1 MLRVYPETRSDKWGT
16 HEEAA
21 ARALKETSVTLDN
34 ERLVRTHHR
43 TLGPCPFVYE
53 ATESDGKIIWVVS
66 IGPKVPM
73 YDTHAGGREIHIH
86 PEYLL
91 PQLSQVYRGSRQDP
105 LRRRINPR
113 RFLTASDLELLRR
126 FFPAAIG
133 ARVLISGFI
142 IVLFRNRKDIEASWL
157 EGCVPSFGLLR
168 LGYGIAVHYPTV
180 AVADSG
186 NAVAGSPEKSESVTS
201 LGLKLR
207 FADES
212 QGIAVATH
220 GFVNQKT
227 AQGNI
232 ARKERSWLAKTK
244 STFSKATALKV
255 KERVKMGAVVDSPL
269 GKGVWFVQE
278 PKEVRLV
285 VGSFISFKMVEEKSR
300 DS

>member
-1 MLRVYPETRSDKWGT
+1 
-16 HEEAA
+16 
-21 ARALKETSVTLDN
+21 
-34 ERLVRTHHR
+34 
-43 TLGPCPFVYE
+43 
-53 ATESDGKIIWVVS
+53 
-66 IGPKVPM
+66 M

-91 PQLSQVYRGSRQDP
+91 PQLSQVYRGSRPDP
-105 LRRRINPR
+105 LQRRINPR

-142 IVLFRNRKDIEASWL
+142 VVLFRNRKDIEASWL

-232 ARKERSWLAKTK
+232 ARKKTSWLAKTK
-244 STFSKATALKV
+244 SAFSKATALKV
-255 KERVKMGAVVDSPL
+255 KERVRMGTSVDSPL
-269 GKGVWFVQE
+269 GKSVWFVQE

-285 VGSFISFKMVEEKSR
+285 VGSFISFKMVEGKSR